1 MGNSQPNMTTT
12 CNYICLNESLLNDPC
27 WSPVIGDSYKDT
39 HSFEHSKLY
48 SLSTCKT
55 YNDYITLYPQNSG
68 IQLKKNMLII
78 IIILITITL
87 LF

>member
-12 CNYICLNESLLNDPC
+12 CNYICLNESLLNNPC
-27 WSPVIGDSYKDT
+27 WSPVIGDTSVR
-39 HSFEHSKLY
+39 HSFEHSTLY

-55 YNDYITLYPQNSG
+55 YNDYIKLYPENSG